1 MIAFLSIYVR
11 KSPYTSLVI
20 GMTVV
25 EMSLHISE
33 FVVSTLAEC
42 LNLSWH
48 HMYHPVWL
56 CLTLIQ
62 LKWLYC
68 HFTHLLPEIPLLHPD
83 SIPISSINVMQLLL
97 LCSYGISKLALSC
110 FTTGK
115 TSDFSLLKVAWG
127 NHLGNHTNL
136 K

>member
-48 HMYHPVWL
+48 HMYHPVRL

-62 LKWLYC
+62 FCLQWNRLAVLPLY
-68 HFTHLLPEIPLLHPD
+68 PLTARDTTP
-83 SIPISSINVMQLLL
+83 SS
-97 LCSYGISKLALSC
+97 
-110 FTTGK
+110 
-115 TSDFSLLKVAWG
+115 
-127 NHLGNHTNL
+127 
-136 K
+136 